1 MRLYLL
7 SIILLAASSV
17 FAGGEQ
23 GIARTIDKEKSMTV
37 QTSDSIANFNGNGTA
52 TDFPIAFK
60 FNSAADLVVLLI
72 NSDGNFSVQSLNS
85 DYTVSGA
92 GDDEGGAIHFISPPS
107 SQQKVKVLRV
117 VDILQL
123 TDLRNQ
129 GEFYAEVHE
138 DVFDLLVM
146 IAQQQQAA
154 IETAIRV
161 PDTDPAP
168 SRLPSVLSRANK
180 IMAFDVNGDPIAIV
194 AASGSAEDLAIALAG
209 SGGAGIV
216 GYSSTQS
223 YPAGTV
229 GGELL
234 PKVNGQVLQ
243 KPTTAGGTPHM
254 LVTRSIPGAPR
265 VHVEPNG
272 HVYEGTTTKYDFMFT
287 PFDADQANYRI
298 FNIFTKNG
306 ANLLNSG
313 QNGENGVTYLGT
325 KSVGDEFGLWPSMHF
340 GFGDERSP
348 TSVPMKVY
356 YFDTSDSAWRVPM
369 MGAWKAGR
377 TVTAGDYMLANFKL
391 YQAATGG
398 TAGSTKPS
406 HATGTVSDGAIDWT
420 FVRDFQSSL
429 NNIHG
434 TVLIGNR
441 DQMPKFGLPNA
452 RLQLGKQTAVWNG
465 EKITFLDNTDQP
477 AVSIHANGG
486 TDDLHILSE
495 KTRGYLRLDATSGFI
510 QNNGWEW
517 LMSPKTFSAGETSV
531 SLAGVELVSFNNSAA
546 TSVSAFTGRAYQRFY
561 VESKNGNT
569 TLVQGANI
577 KLAGAANKTMSTND
591 VIGFVMDSSGTVAR
605 QL

>member
-1 MRLYLL
+1 MKQWVFILLFGAVMTTYNTGNAVGSTDARDLSDNAQNFDKFANGQEHSYPDRLGVQRK
-7 SIILLAASSV
+7 SFAGMEADFAEFLAASGFEPVVLQYVDGSPLTV
-17 FAGGEQ
+17 DRPTQLIERVSAP
-23 GIARTIDKEKSMTV
+23 GIMYAIKLPSAFPV
-37 QTSDSIANFNGNGTA
+37 PLSGAWA
-52 TDFPIAFK
+52 TDEEKLVIRIDESLRLAL
-60 FNSAADLVVLLI
+60 SA
-72 NSDGNFSVQSLNS
+72 G
-85 DYTVSGA
+85 SGA
-92 GDDEGGAIHFISPPS
+92 GMVGFLIGNTFPAETVGAY
-107 SQQKVKVLRV
+107 
-117 VDILQL
+117 LQ
-123 TDLRNQ
+123 
-129 GEFYAEVHE
+129 A
-138 DVFDLLVM
+138 LLP
-146 IAQQQQAA
+146 
-154 IETAIRV
+154 R
-161 PDTDPAP
+161 
-168 SRLPSVLSRANK
+168 
-180 IMAFDVNGDPIAIV
+180 VNGETEQRA
-194 AASGSAEDLAIALAG
+194 
-209 SGGAGIV
+209 
-216 GYSSTQS
+216 
-223 YPAGTV
+223 
-229 GGELL
+229 
-234 PKVNGQVLQ
+234 
-243 KPTTAGGTPHM
+243 TTAGGTPHM

-340 GFGDERSP
+340 GFGDEQSP

-356 YFDTSDSAWRVPM
+356 YFDTSDTAWRVPM

-377 TVTAGDYMLANFKL
+377 TVNAGDYMLANFKL
-391 YQAATGG
+391 YQAVTGG

-406 HATGTVSDGAIDWT
+406 HTTGTVSDGAIDWL
-420 FVRDFQSSL
+420 FVRNFQSSAA
-429 NNIHG
+429 NIHG

-477 AVSIHANGG
+477 AISIYANSG

-495 KTRGYLRLDATSGFI
+495 KTGGYLRLDATVGFI
-510 QNNGWEW
+510 QNNGLEW
-517 LMSPKTFSAGETSV
+517 LMSPKTFNAGETSV
-531 SLAGVELVSFNNSAA
+531 SLVGVELVSFNNAAA
-546 TSVSAFTGRAYQRFY
+546 TNVSAFTGRAYQRFY